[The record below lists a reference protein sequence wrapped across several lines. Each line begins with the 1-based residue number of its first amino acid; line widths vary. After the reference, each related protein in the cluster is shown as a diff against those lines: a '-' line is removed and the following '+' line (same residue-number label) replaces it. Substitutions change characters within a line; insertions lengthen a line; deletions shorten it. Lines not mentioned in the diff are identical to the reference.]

1 VNVFVA
7 ILGLAFL
14 ILIHEA
20 GHFFTA
26 LAVGMRPRRFY
37 VGFPPAIVKKTRNGV
52 EYGLGAVPLGGY
64 VKIPGMHRP
73 APSDLDVHFG
83 PALDEAPRLSSAVER
98 VKRPLETGG
107 FEAARTALTEL
118 QGTLAATPLSAGARR
133 AAERGLNEIADG
145 LGMDAYWR
153 QRTWKKIAVIAAGP
167 ATNLLFAI
175 LLLAVVYMIGVPSEA
190 SRRVDS
196 VEPNTPAARTGLH
209 PGDTILAVNR
219 IPTHNFTQVRDAIRS
234 SNGKPLAIIVARGN
248 NFVQLPP
255 VKPIM
260 RSGGYLL
267 GFRPAIIRYKHYGPL
282 SALAHA
288 GKDAWLVTK
297 TMGHWLTHVTS
308 SQNRK
313 QISTPVG
320 IVRTSSEAVQN
331 GYRDY
336 FAILALISL
345 SLALL
350 NLLPLLP
357 LDGGHIAFSIIEG
370 LRGKAVGRVVYE
382 RVSMIGIALI
392 LFIYVI
398 GLSNDVG
405 RLTGG

>member
-1 VNVFVA
+1 VTVLVA
-7 ILGLAFL
+7 IAGLGFL

-26 LAVGMRPRRFY
+26 IAVGMRPRRFY
-37 VGFPPAIVKKTRNGV
+37 VGFPPALVKKTHKGV
-52 EYGLGAVPLGGY
+52 EYGLGAIPLGGY

-83 PALDEAPRLSSAVER
+83 PAIDEAPRLLPPVER
-98 VKRPLETGG
+98 VKRRLDEGD
-107 FEAARTALTEL
+107 FEGARAALGEL
-118 QGTLAATPLSAGARR
+118 QETVGTTQLSAGAAR
-133 AAERGLNEIADG
+133 AARRGLTDLADG
-145 LGMDAYWR
+145 LGPDSYWR

-167 ATNLLFAI
+167 ATNLVFAI
-175 LLLAVVYMIGVPSEA
+175 LLLAVVYMVGIPSAA

-196 VEPNTPAARTGLH
+196 VEANTPASQAGLR
-209 PGDTILAVNR
+209 PGDTIVGVNR
-219 IPTHNFTQVRDAIRS
+219 MSTRTFNQVRDAIRGS
-234 SNGKPLAIIVARGN
+234 HGRPLVIIVDRPPYE
-248 NFVQLPP
+248 LKP
-255 VKPIM
+255 VKPM
-260 RSGGYLL
+260 QQGGTYVL
-267 GFRPAIIRYKHYGPL
+267 GFRPAVIRYKHYGPV
-282 SALAHA
+282 SALGHA
-288 GKDAWLVTK
+288 SNDAWLVTK
-297 TMGHWLTHVTS
+297 TMGRWLIHVTS
-308 SQNRK
+308 RTNRK

-320 IVRTSSEAVQN
+320 IVRTSSEAVQS

-357 LDGGHIAFSIIEG
+357 LDGGHIAFSLIEG
-370 LRGKAVGRVVYE
+370 LRGKAVGRQVYE
-382 RVSMIGIALI
+382 RFSMVGIALI